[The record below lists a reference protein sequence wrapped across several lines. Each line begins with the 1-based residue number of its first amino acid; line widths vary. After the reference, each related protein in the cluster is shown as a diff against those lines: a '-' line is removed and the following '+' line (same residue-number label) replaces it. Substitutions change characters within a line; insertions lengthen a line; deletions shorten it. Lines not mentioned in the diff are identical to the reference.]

1 MPVPEQPR
9 HELVAR
15 VLGGGDPALAR
26 LAAEGLL
33 PVAPEELVPL
43 QVSLATGPDPE
54 LARTAASALAALAPA
69 RVAGLVRDGA
79 PHEVLIWFARESAEA
94 EVLEAV
100 LRRKDVPRWL
110 LVELAPKLAPRLQEI
125 LLLRQDALVDRPEIL
140 LALERNPRLS
150 VFTRRRIHELRE
162 HLLPTAE
169 AAEETAQE
177 RTGEAS
183 EEEVADAIEQAHA
196 KPAGKG
202 ERDHQTGLTEVQIRG
217 LPVTVRRRLAR
228 GATRVLR
235 GILVRDPHP
244 HVAVTALSEGG
255 LSDGEIE
262 GVAANRSVAGEVLE
276 EIARHREWVT
286 KYKIVS
292 ALVHNP
298 RTPAG
303 VAVRLLPRVSLRE
316 LGALAKDHNVS
327 SAVRTQAQRLY
338 RMKRR

>member
-1 MPVPEQPR
+1 MPEPPR
-9 HELVAR
+9 HELIER

-33 PVAPEELVPL
+33 PIAPEELVPL
-43 QVSLATGPDPE
+43 QVTLALGPDPE
-54 LARTAASALAALAPA
+54 LARAAAASLAALPPA
-69 RVAGLVRDGA
+69 RIAGLLRHEA
-79 PHEVLIWFARESAEA
+79 SHEVLAWFAGESVDP
-94 EVLEAV
+94 EVLEAI

-110 LVELAPKLAPRLQEI
+110 LVELAPKLAPKLQEL
-125 LLLRQDALVDRPEIL
+125 LLLRQDALMDRPEIL
-140 LALERNPRLS
+140 IALQRNPRLS
-150 VFTRRRIHELRE
+150 IFSRRRIHELRE
-162 HLLPTAE
+162 HLLPGAPE
-169 AAEETAQE
+169 AEEVEE
-177 RTGEAS
+177 RSGEPS
-183 EEEVADAIEQAHA
+183 EEEVAAALQRARAH
-196 KPAGKG
+196 PAGKG
-202 ERDHQTGLTEVQIRG
+202 ELDQQTGLTDAQIRS
-217 LPVTVRRRLAR
+217 LPVSVRRRLSR
-228 GATRVLR
+228 GASRALR
-235 GILVRDPHP
+235 AILIRDPNP
-244 HVAVTALSEGG
+244 QVAVAAISEGG

-316 LGALAKDHNVS
+316 LGSLAKDHNVS

>member
-1 MPVPEQPR
+1 MPGPEQPR
-9 HELVAR
+9 HELIER
-15 VLGGGDPALAR
+15 VLGGGDLALAR
-26 LAAEGLL
+26 LAADGLL

-43 QVSLATGPDPE
+43 QVSLALGPDPE
-54 LARTAASALAALAPA
+54 LARTAASALAALPPV
-69 RVAGLVRDGA
+69 RVAALVRHDA
-79 PHEVLIWFARESAEA
+79 PHEVLIWFARESADA

-110 LVELAPKLAPRLQEI
+110 LVELAPRLAPRLQEI

-140 LALERNPRLS
+140 IALERNPQLS
-150 VFTRRRIHELRE
+150 VFSRRRIHELRE
-162 HLLPTAE
+162 HLLPAGEEAEE
-169 AAEETAQE
+169 AAKL
-177 RTGEAS
+177 RPGEAS
-183 EEEVADAIEQAHA
+183 QEEVVDALEQAR
-196 KPAGKG
+196 KRPEGRG
-202 ERDHQTGLTEVQIRG
+202 ERDQQTGLTEVQIRG
-217 LPVTVRRRLAR
+217 LPVSVRRRLAR

-235 GILVRDPHP
+235 AILVRDPHP
-244 HVAVTALSEGG
+244 QVAVSALSEGG

-262 GVAANRSVAGEVLE
+262 SIAANRSVVGEVLE
-276 EIARHREWVT
+276 EIARRREWVT

-303 VAVRLLPRVSLRE
+303 VGVRLLSRIPLRE
-316 LGALAKDHNVS
+316 LGSLAKDHNVS